1 MPEFDVCVIG
11 AGPAGVAAAMRA
23 WDFGKQVCIVEKGPL
38 GGSGV
43 HNGALSSKTL
53 WELSRDY
60 INASRRDRGY
70 IAENVEIDFSHVVN
84 CVHRAIDEKVSQILE
99 QFAALSQL
107 RPSCPNCINLVRGN
121 ARFLDSNTLFVDGN
135 ESSQSLKVT
144 AEHFII
150 ATGSRPQALDE
161 ITVDGS
167 FIMTS
172 DNMMDLTSLPR
183 SMVILGAGVV
193 GCEFATIFANFGQ
206 TKIYLIDQADR
217 ILPFEDEDVSCIC
230 STNLEAKGIT
240 IHHRAR
246 LLSMEVVDDQ
256 GIYY

>member
-84 CVHRAIDEKVSQILE
+84 CVHRA
-99 QFAALSQL
+99 
-107 RPSCPNCINLVRGN
+107 
-121 ARFLDSNTLFVDGN
+121 
-135 ESSQSLKVT
+135 
-144 AEHFII
+144 
-150 ATGSRPQALDE
+150 
-161 ITVDGS
+161 
-167 FIMTS
+167 M
-172 DNMMDLTSLPR
+172 
-183 SMVILGAGVV
+183 
-193 GCEFATIFANFGQ
+193 
-206 TKIYLIDQADR
+206 
-217 ILPFEDEDVSCIC
+217 
-230 STNLEAKGIT
+230 
-240 IHHRAR
+240 
-246 LLSMEVVDDQ
+246 
-256 GIYY
+256 